1 MPGEAKESME
11 GPCKDSDKE
20 LSFFLT
26 QSQAKGGR
34 FKLLP
39 AGLRFSMKKISL
51 SEMSL
56 WNALLREMMES
67 ISEISE
73 DTVEC

>member
-20 LSFFLT
+20 LSFF
-26 QSQAKGGR
+26 SPFQAKGGR
-34 FKLLP
+34 LKLLP
-39 AGLRFSMKKISL
+39 AGLRFSMKKMSV

-56 WNALLREMMES
+56 WNALLREMMGS
-67 ISEISE
+67 TSEISE
-73 DTVEC
+73 DTLEC